1 MGFGAFLC
9 VSWEWEMFPQTLLS
23 SIFPKEK
30 KSKAGN
36 GKKLENGLSN
46 KKQFDS
52 ENDMRIKDKKKQF
65 VSKFR
70 VVA

>member
-1 MGFGAFLC
+1 
-9 VSWEWEMFPQTLLS
+9 MFPQTLLS
-23 SIFPKEK
+23 SILPGQERK